1 MILQRGQLDFNSSL
15 VLATIDALKKAGC
28 IQAQLRDPQPRF
40 RACHIYPM
48 EARRVLW
55 RRLLFQYLRREIQ
68 RQIYSSHDFEKDYRQ
83 IKSIRGS
90 PAGWMDK
97 WENVDWQSR
106 KEELTGFKLRDYKDE
121 KGSDK
126 LGGHDFD
133 ITTMTEIERWRHED
147 K

>member
-1 MILQRGQLDFNSSL
+1 MGECR
-15 VLATIDALKKAGC
+15 LAKPGKYSC
-28 IQAQLRDPQPRF
+28 
-40 RACHIYPM
+40 CY
-48 EARRVLW
+48 
-55 RRLLFQYLRREIQ
+55 FQ
-68 RQIYSSHDFEKDYRQ
+68 
-83 IKSIRGS
+83 
-90 PAGWMDK
+90 
-97 WENVDWQSR
+97 

>member
-1 MILQRGQLDFNSSL
+1 MLCQEDV
-15 VLATIDALKKAGC
+15 VLSDTPSCQAIRIKASEG
-28 IQAQLRDPQPRF
+28 RD
-40 RACHIYPM
+40 
-48 EARRVLW
+48 
-55 RRLLFQYLRREIQ
+55 
-68 RQIYSSHDFEKDYRQ
+68 SHDFEKDYRQ

-106 KEELTGFKLRDYKDE
+106 KEELTGFKLRDYKGE

>member
-1 MILQRGQLDFNSSL
+1 
-15 VLATIDALKKAGC
+15 
-28 IQAQLRDPQPRF
+28 
-40 RACHIYPM
+40 
-48 EARRVLW
+48 
-55 RRLLFQYLRREIQ
+55 
-68 RQIYSSHDFEKDYRQ
+68 
-83 IKSIRGS
+83 
-90 PAGWMDK
+90 MDK